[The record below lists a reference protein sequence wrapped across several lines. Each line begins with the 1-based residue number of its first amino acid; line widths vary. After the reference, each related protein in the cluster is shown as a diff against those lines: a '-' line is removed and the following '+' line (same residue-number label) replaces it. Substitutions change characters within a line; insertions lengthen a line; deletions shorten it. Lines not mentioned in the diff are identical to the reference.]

1 MNVGEAGSSLVRYFN
16 SFIASL
22 IALSVILACE
32 TADSR
37 GPQSQSTI
45 FSQPWNSGRNAGE
58 PAFHVQQIDTN
69 TLAIRQSLR
78 TTFEAPFMY
87 LIFGEEKALLIDTGV
102 EGVDLRAEIDKQIE
116 NWLARTGR
124 GTLSLVVMHT
134 HGHGDHVG
142 GDAGFEGRPDTVV
155 IGHAPEDVAAFFGLN
170 NWPTQTT
177 LFNLGNREVELLP
190 TPGHHESHV
199 MVFDKTTG
207 VLFSGDVIYPGRL
220 YFQCG
225 KTLEFKSSI
234 DRVVT
239 FASTHDVTWL
249 LGGHIEMKVRLGKS
263 FNSQQ
268 ASRTG
273 EHLLELPV
281 SIITEIKVGLS
292 EMGGAPRV
300 TQFDEF
306 MLFPHPVDPTGMS
319 PPDWCKDDIEQKN

>member
-1 MNVGEAGSSLVRYFN
+1 MAKDG
-16 SFIASL
+16 
-22 IALSVILACE
+22 
-32 TADSR
+32 R
-37 GPQSQSTI
+37 GTSPLC
-45 FSQPWNSGRNAGE
+45 
-58 PAFHVQQIDTN
+58 V
-69 TLAIRQSLR
+69 
-78 TTFEAPFMY
+78 
-87 LIFGEEKALLIDTGV
+87 IDTG
-102 EGVDLRAEIDKQIE
+102 GQ
-116 NWLARTGR
+116 
-124 GTLSLVVMHT
+124 
-134 HGHGDHVG
+134 GDQGG
-142 GDAGFEGRPDTVV
+142 GDAGFEGPPGTV
-155 IGHAPEDVAAFFGLN
+155 GNGPGTQEGGAFFRLN
-170 NWPTQTT
+170 KWPTQTT

-319 PPDWCKDDIEQKN
+319 PPNWCKDDIEQKN